1 MYLPSAHQKKCFE
14 RWGDCS
20 SSFSLCYQSFQ
31 TPLYSKRNRCLP
43 FTRSTGCLPVRR
55 SQSANG
61 RPDTLLST
69 SFWSKMSKK
78 HFGFNEGSTT
88 FCTYSMVPSD
98 RQYLT
103 CCNSPISGLKVSC
116 HWQSVPQRRVALA
129 DVPWCFQ
136 GPVAGCLCVNGRTL
150 KFEGE
155 FRIPQRVEIYWSSKP
170 KRFSAETPR
179 VLTLIF
185 PLFFQN
191 PVPAGSRRRKTTP
204 RGAVAPGIGSLAV
217 QLGTAGWRF

>member
-1 MYLPSAHQKKCFE
+1 
-14 RWGDCS
+14 
-20 SSFSLCYQSFQ
+20 
-31 TPLYSKRNRCLP
+31 
-43 FTRSTGCLPVRR
+43 
-55 SQSANG
+55 
-61 RPDTLLST
+61 
-69 SFWSKMSKK
+69 
-78 HFGFNEGSTT
+78 
-88 FCTYSMVPSD
+88 MVPSD

-170 KRFSAETPR
+170 KLFSAETPR

-185 PLFFQN
+185 HLFFLHRCLLAQGRGKPHHEAPLLLAAWLSSWAQRDDVFSFLACKPWRN
-191 PVPAGSRRRKTTP
+191 SSAKSLRRWKACRKKKINKVNSQHYAKRCLFCLHEKESETIPDTRILTPKTVKKICLVRSYSLGS
-204 RGAVAPGIGSLAV
+204 
-217 QLGTAGWRF
+217 